1 MMVRDATMDVGQ
13 GPGLPEGIGMRMVD
27 EGEGCQ
33 KGCGLMVRDATM
45 DVGRGPGLPKGIGMR
60 MGDERKGCQKG

>member
-1 MMVRDATMDVGQ
+1 
-13 GPGLPEGIGMRMVD
+13 MRVVD

-45 DVGRGPGLPKGIGMR
+45 DVGRGTR
-60 MGDERKGCQKG
+60 AARGDRH

>member
-1 MMVRDATMDVGQ
+1 
-13 GPGLPEGIGMRMVD
+13 MRVVD

-45 DVGRGPGLPKGIGMR
+45 DVGRGPGLPGGIGMR